1 MTIDEAIK
9 IKLQWRKDNY
19 PPALPDEM
27 NADKLSIEAL
37 EALKKDNELI
47 WKFEDWIHTWARS
60 IEEMPEWKEFI
71 TALQAQK
78 RLSCS

>member
-27 NADKLSIEAL
+27 NADMLSIEAL
-37 EALKKDNELI
+37 KRVKSARVSLYSRYSHFLPGETESLQNER
-47 WKFEDWIHTWARS
+47 K
-60 IEEMPEWKEFI
+60 
-71 TALQAQK
+71 
-78 RLSCS
+78 